1 MSREVKR
8 SARVAERMREELAM
22 MLRSLRDPR
31 VVGALVTRI
40 DLTDDLSFAR
50 IYVRKDVGADDEA
63 ERRLLVKGLESA
75 AGKLR
80 GDLTRA
86 LGLRVAPGLRF
97 HYDEGIDHQTR
108 VEEILREIAG
118 EPKSE

>member
-8 SARVAERMREELAM
+8 SARVAERMREELATM
-22 MLRSLRDPR
+22 VRSLRDPR
-31 VVGALVTRI
+31 VVGTLVTRI
-40 DLTDDLSFAR
+40 ELTDDLSFAR

-63 ERRLLVKGLESA
+63 ERRSLVKGLESA

-97 HYDEGIDHQTR
+97 HYDEGLDHATR
-108 VEEILREIAG
+108 VEEILREIAN
-118 EPKSE
+118 EPKSD